1 MTASIGTSLARV
13 TVAAPGRRID
23 LALPDDIS
31 LGGLLPEV
39 LRHAGEHA
47 ADDGQA
53 HGGWVLRRTS
63 GALLEPTATLA
74 ALGVRD
80 GEMLHLTPR
89 RAEWPEPE
97 FDDIA
102 EAIASGA
109 RRRGRTWGAGATRRS
124 AIAVSSAAF
133 VFGLV
138 NVAAA
143 TPPASPEA
151 GLALVLALV
160 LAAAGIT
167 LSRAMGDA
175 VAGAAVA
182 ACAAP
187 YAFAG
192 GALALTPAPD
202 SLDSLVDLGAPHLL
216 AGSVALLGIGVIGY
230 VGVAALSRLFVAA
243 VGIGLLG
250 MLAGLV
256 GLGSMP
262 AAGVAGIVLTVAI
275 GFMSGYP
282 LLSFRIGRLPLPTVP
297 QRAEEILDDAPSP
310 TRLEIF
316 DAVARSDEVL
326 TGLLL
331 AVGVVSPFCVVPLVR
346 AGGVVAPALAVVASL
361 ALLLRAR
368 LFPAP
373 RQRVPLLASG
383 VAGLAAW
390 MAVVSLAASSPGARA
405 LLQVVVALAAAGVLA
420 AGLLYSR
427 RPPSPY
433 LGRFADIADVLLIA
447 ALVPLAC
454 APAGFY
460 GYVRGLFASIGS

>member
-1 MTASIGTSLARV
+1 MTAPIGTGLARV

-23 LALPDDIS
+23 IALPDDIP
-31 LGGLLPEV
+31 LAGLLPEV
-39 LRHAGEHA
+39 LRHAGAHA

-63 GALLEPTATLA
+63 GALLEPTAALA
-74 ALGVRD
+74 TVGVRD
-80 GEMLHLTPR
+80 GEVLHLVPG

-109 RRRGRTWGAGATRRS
+109 RRRGRTWGAGATRRC
-124 AIAVSSAAF
+124 ALAASSATFAL
-133 VFGLV
+133 GMV
-138 NVAAA
+138 NVATADPPWHLAA
-143 TPPASPEA
+143 GLAL
-151 GLALVLALV
+151 GLALVLTV
-160 LAAAGIT
+160 AGIT

-182 ACAAP
+182 ACAGP

-192 GALALTPAPD
+192 GALAVTPTPD
-202 SLDSLVDLGAPHLL
+202 SLAGLGAPHLL
-216 AGSVALLGIGVIGY
+216 AGSAVLALVGVIGY
-230 VGVAALSRLFVAA
+230 VGVAALSRLSVAA
-243 VGIGLLG
+243 IGIGTLG

-256 GLGSMP
+256 GLSAMP
-262 AAGVAGIVLTVAI
+262 AAGVAAVVLAVGI
-275 GFMSGYP
+275 GFMPGYP
-282 LLSFRIGRLPLPTVP
+282 LLSLRIGRLPLPTLP
-297 QRAEEILDDAPSP
+297 QRAEDILDDVPNPS
-310 TRLEIF
+310 RLEIF

-331 AVGVVSPFCVVPLVR
+331 ALGVVSPFCVVPLVR
-346 AGGVVAPALAVVASL
+346 DGGVAAVALALVASF

-368 LFPAP
+368 LFLAS
-373 RQRVPLLASG
+373 RARLPLLVGGA
-383 VAGLAAW
+383 AGLAAG
-390 MAVVSLAASSPGARA
+390 AVALSLDASSPEARG
-405 LLQVVVALAAAGVLA
+405 LLQVATALAATGVLA

-433 LGRFADIADVLLIA
+433 LGRFADIADVLLVM

-460 GYVRGLFASIGS
+460 GYVRGLFASIGG